1 MHIKKRGNKAL
12 LYRSIW
18 VRKGSAEGN
27 SHGFARQL
35 YVGCLALNSTE
46 IPFGLEEKLIA
57 DERELLNRQV
67 LQPARQA
74 LERAEA
80 EAQQRARDPIWRLNE
95 GLRLIREAAALS
107 AHGNVPASRVREIH
121 AALDGIQVI
130 GASAR
135 PIERDPLEIAVQA
148 LRQAAKAVAT
158 GHYGRAP
165 VEGVRKSSVYTNW
178 LAISEHVDGTAPDGL
193 LRQLQAAAWV
203 KAKTR

>member
-1 MHIKKRGNKAL
+1 MHIKKRGSKAL
-12 LYRSIW
+12 LYRSAW
-18 VRKGSAEGN
+18 VRKGTEGN
-27 SHGFARQL
+27 SHGFPRQL
-35 YVGCLALNSTE
+35 YVGSLALNSTE
-46 IPFGLEEKLIA
+46 IPSALEEKLTA
-57 DERELLNRQV
+57 EERELLNREV
-67 LQPARQA
+67 LKPARQA

-80 EAQQRARDPIWRLNE
+80 EALQRSRDPIWRLNE
-95 GLRLIREAAALS
+95 SLRLIREAAALS

-121 AALDGIQVI
+121 SALDGIQVI

-135 PIERDPLEIAVQA
+135 PIERDPLEVAVQA
-148 LRQAAKAVAT
+148 LRQAAKAVTT